1 MVALGIVGIVL
12 AVILGVAAIGIIIG
26 GLWFIASFAEV
37 IICVIFI
44 VLAIKILFKK
54 AKKKK

>member
-12 AVILGVAAIGIIIG
+12 AVILGVVAVGIIIG

-37 IICVIFI
+37 ILCVVFI

-54 AKKKK
+54 VKKK